1 MKKQIVLAA
10 LVSLLAVATVPA
22 AIAAGSGVTPANGND
37 YILPSGDV
45 YELGD
50 DGNYHWVPDVATA
63 NAMGVDWN
71 DLVVVDSLDASVGDP
86 FSTIVTVSNARVTST
101 APAATGASKHVA
113 VTPANGFD
121 VIDSNG
127 DVYQLGDDG
136 NYHWI
141 PDVATANAMGVDWN
155 SLTFEDTLDAPVGDA
170 FPSVVG

>member
-1 MKKQIVLAA
+1 VKKQIVLAA

-71 DLVVVDSLDASVGDP
+71 
-86 FSTIVTVSNARVTST
+86 
-101 APAATGASKHVA
+101 
-113 VTPANGFD
+113 
-121 VIDSNG
+121 
-127 DVYQLGDDG
+127 
-136 NYHWI
+136 
-141 PDVATANAMGVDWN
+141 